1 MTNDFPESFSGI
13 VGRLSSADVGNRIAC
28 IYFFPECFLLVISGQ
43 FLFLNRIMCHC
54 FWKKSQAQLT
64 FDKRENLIGRGGFG
78 IRGQVRVRERERVH
92 DKTETSLFHV
102 QAKSADSFFNS
113 ARDNSWPPSAVKVV
127 PPTRIS

>member
-64 FDKRENLIGRGGFG
+64 FDKRENLIGRGGFD
-78 IRGQVRVRERERVH
+78 IRGKFESVREKECMIKLKRRCF
-92 DKTETSLFHV
+92 TSKRN
-102 QAKSADSFFNS
+102 Q
-113 ARDNSWPPSAVKVV
+113 
-127 PPTRIS
+127 RIVF